1 LELALGGNA
10 DHVQGVDVTEPLVK
24 GVAGQLAAKAPEV
37 LLEEGAQ
44 EVATQSLAGAFLITG
59 LFTGGGRA
67 GTLLEPGLQRGSD
80 EVLLQATLT
89 EDGVDVGEALV
100 EGQIVD
106 VADDGGQSGPKFF
119 RERKDLCCH
128 AARV

>member
-10 DHVQGVDVTEPLVK
+10 DHVQGVDITEPLVK
-24 GVAGQLAAKAPEV
+24 GIASQLATKAPEV

-59 LFTGGGRA
+59 LFTDGGRT
-67 GTLLEPGLQRGSD
+67 GTLLEPGLQTGGD
-80 EVLLQATLT
+80 EVFLEPTLT
-89 EDGVDVGEALV
+89 EDGVNVGEALV

-106 VADDGGQSGPKFF
+106 VADDGGQSRPKFF
-119 RERKDLCCH
+119 REWKDHCCH
-128 AARV
+128 YARV